1 MKNFEQVNGLK
12 NLFSFSE
19 LRFLGMH
26 KKGKLSNRLFQ
37 EIVFFLALNLLSWL
51 GEIRREVQK
60 AFSFDRTS
68 FLRKNRVVYLFHV

>member
-37 EIVFFLALNLLSWL
+37 MDSRNCVFLSVELVKLARW
-51 GEIRREVQK
+51 
-60 AFSFDRTS
+60 DT
-68 FLRKNRVVYLFHV
+68 